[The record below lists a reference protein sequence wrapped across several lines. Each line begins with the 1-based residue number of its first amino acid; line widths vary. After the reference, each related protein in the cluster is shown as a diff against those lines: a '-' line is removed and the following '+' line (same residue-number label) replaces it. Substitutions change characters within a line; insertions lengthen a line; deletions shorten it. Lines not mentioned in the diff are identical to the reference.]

1 MRSLKCE
8 VRSPLT
14 SPKETKMSPI
24 KRFEDIL
31 AWKKARQLVAEI
43 YRTCASGEFY
53 KDFDLKDQIR
63 RAAVSSMTNVA
74 EGFGRKTNKDFAH
87 FLDLARGSTIEVQ
100 SLLYVARDLKYVDSP
115 EFQKLYGLANETL
128 ALIAGLTSYLRRRS

>member
-1 MRSLKCE
+1 
-8 VRSPLT
+8 
-14 SPKETKMSPI
+14 MSSI

-63 RAAVSSMTNVA
+63 RAAVSSMSNVA

-100 SLLYVARDLKYVDSP
+100 SLLYVARIS
-115 EFQKLYGLANETL
+115 NM
-128 ALIAGLTSYLRRRS
+128 LTYPSFKNSTG

>member
-1 MRSLKCE
+1 
-8 VRSPLT
+8 
-14 SPKETKMSPI
+14 MSSI

-31 AWKKARQLVAEI
+31 AWKKARQLVKEI
-43 YRTCASGEFY
+43 YLTCSTGEFY

-87 FLDLARGSTIEVQ
+87 FLDLARGRPSKCNRYFMWLAISNMLIYQ
-100 SLLYVARDLKYVDSP
+100 SFKGSMA
-115 EFQKLYGLANETL
+115 
-128 ALIAGLTSYLRRRS
+128 